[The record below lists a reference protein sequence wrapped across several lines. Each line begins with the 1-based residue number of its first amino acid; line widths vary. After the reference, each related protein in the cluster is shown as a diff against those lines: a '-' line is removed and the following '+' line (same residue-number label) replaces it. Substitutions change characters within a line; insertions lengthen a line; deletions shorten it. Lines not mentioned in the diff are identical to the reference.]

1 MSTVLDTAIV
11 DMHGAGTLHKNRE
24 QECVGLYRLNRDTEA
39 IDICSGSRDSSQQQQ
54 TNDDRDV
61 KKHARLATNS
71 ELSNADLV
79 VTQIQL
85 KPKGTRPVKVPTEMI
100 VVATK
105 APNA

>member
-1 MSTVLDTAIV
+1 MELEHCTRIVNKSVLASTDSTETLKRSTSALVPVTQANNNKQMTTA
-11 DMHGAGTLHKNRE
+11 T
-24 QECVGLYRLNRDTEA
+24 
-39 IDICSGSRDSSQQQQ
+39 S
-54 TNDDRDV
+54 
-61 KKHARLATNS
+61 KKHARLTTNS